1 MLEKKIEKIN
11 RESLLKKILVSKN
24 PLATTINIKHS
35 EGAIKH

>member
-1 MLEKKIEKIN
+1 MSEKNTKKIN
-11 RESLLKKILVSKN
+11 RESLLKKVMVSKN